1 MVSGTVLAAVLIV
14 LGAAMLSGFGFLLF
28 VRVAPRMRVEGRN
41 DVTSVYFSMVGVL
54 YAILLAF
61 VVVVAWEQ
69 FNSAA
74 GSTQAEV
81 TRLSNVW
88 RDAGGLDPADRDL
101 VRRDLRNYLVDVIDD
116 EYETMAKG
124 EPSEVARASYA
135 RVWAVYYDIT
145 PGDDVEAAFFAE
157 SLARLNELGEARRL
171 RLLSS
176 ESTIPVPLWI
186 LLIGGGIFTITWLYL
201 FWMDSIRVQVWL
213 ISTVGGF
220 TGFILFLI
228 FALQHPFDGDVAVS
242 SDVYRDLLD
251 TWRL

>member
-1 MVSGTVLAAVLIV
+1 MSGTVLAAVLIV
-14 LGAAMLSGFGFLLF
+14 LGAALLSGLGFLLF
-28 VRVAPRMRVEGRN
+28 VRVAPHLRVEGRN

-81 TRLSNVW
+81 TRLSNLW
-88 RDAGGLDPADRDL
+88 RDAGGLEPNDRDL
-101 VRRDLRNYLVDVIDD
+101 VRTDLRKYLFDVVDH
-116 EYETMAKG
+116 EYATMANG
-124 EPSEVARASYA
+124 EPSPIARASYEK
-135 RVWAVYYDIT
+135 VWTRYYEMRPQDEISS
-145 PGDDVEAAFFAE
+145 AYFSE
-157 SLARLNELGEARRL
+157 SISRLNDLGEARRL

-176 ESTIPVPLWI
+176 ESTIPVPLWV
-186 LLIGGGIFTITWLYL
+186 LLIGGGVFTITWLYL
-201 FWMDSIRVQVWL
+201 FWMDSIRVQAWL

-242 SDVYRDLLD
+242 SDVYRDLLES
-251 TWRL
+251 WHL